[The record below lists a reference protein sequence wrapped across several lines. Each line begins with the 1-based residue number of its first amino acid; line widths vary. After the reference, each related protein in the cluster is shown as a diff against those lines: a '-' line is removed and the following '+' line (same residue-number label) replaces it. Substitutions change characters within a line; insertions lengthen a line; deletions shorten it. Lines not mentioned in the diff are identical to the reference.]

1 MSLWVTVMSFEISSI
16 VNREGFIIAD
26 ALLYE
31 LHITK
36 REFAHAIGLSHSAI
50 IRKDRL
56 HAVSTQQRLR
66 QTMEI
71 LKRIE
76 PWAGSISAAWSWYRT
91 HPIAP
96 LGDLTAEELVSHG
109 RANDVHTYL
118 SHIAEGGYA

>member
-1 MSLWVTVMSFEISSI
+1 MSPDINSAVD
-16 VNREGFIIAD
+16 NEGFIITD
-26 ALLYE
+26 ALLDE

-36 REFAHAIGLSHSAI
+36 REFAHAIGLSHNAI

-66 QTMEI
+66 QAMEI

-76 PWAGSISAAWSWYRT
+76 PWAGSISAAWSWYRSY
-91 HPIAP
+91 PIAP
-96 LGDLTAEELVSHG
+96 LGDFTAEELVSHG
-109 RANDVHTYL
+109 RADDVRAYL

>member
-1 MSLWVTVMSFEISSI
+1 MDVDIRDTMDSQGYIST
-16 VNREGFIIAD
+16 D
-26 ALLYE
+26 ALLNE

-66 QTMEI
+66 QAMEI

-91 HPIAP
+91 YPLAP
-96 LGDLTAEELVSHG
+96 LGDLTAEELVSRG
-109 RANDVHTYL
+109 RADDVRAYL

>member
-1 MSLWVTVMSFEISSI
+1 MSIKIKDVVDH
-16 VNREGFIIAD
+16 EGFIMAE
-26 ALLYE
+26 ALLNE

-76 PWAGSISAAWSWYRT
+76 PWAGSISGAWSWYRT
-91 HPIAP
+91 YPIPP

-109 RANDVHTYL
+109 RADDVRAYI

>member
-1 MSLWVTVMSFEISSI
+1 MNIDIQDVVDQ
-16 VNREGFIIAD
+16 NGFIVTEP
-26 ALLYE
+26 LLDE

-36 REFAHAIGLSHSAI
+36 REFAKAVGLSHAAI

-66 QTMEI
+66 QTFEI

-76 PWAGSISAAWSWYRT
+76 PWAGSMSGAWSWYRT
-91 HPIAP
+91 YPIAP
-96 LGDLTAEELVSHG
+96 LGDLTAEELVSRG
-109 RANDVHTYL
+109 RADEVRSFL

>member
-1 MSLWVTVMSFEISSI
+1 MSLEINSA
-16 VNREGFIIAD
+16 VDHEGFIIAD
-26 ALLYE
+26 ALLDE

-36 REFAHAIGLSHSAI
+36 REFAHAIGLSHNAI

-91 HPIAP
+91 YPIAP
-96 LGDLTAEELVSHG
+96 LGDFTAEELVSHG
-109 RANDVHTYL
+109 RADDVRAYL

>member
-1 MSLWVTVMSFEISSI
+1 MLVEINEVMGTDT
-16 VNREGFIIAD
+16 EGYIAAD
-26 ALLYE
+26 ALVDE

-36 REFAHAIGLSHSAI
+36 REFAIAVGLSHSAI

-56 HAVSTQQRLR
+56 HALPTQQRLR
-66 QTMEI
+66 QTIEI
-71 LKRIE
+71 LTRIA

-91 HPIAP
+91 YPIAP

-109 RANDVHTYL
+109 RANDVRAYL

>member
-1 MSLWVTVMSFEISSI
+1 MSLKLNSV
-16 VNREGFIIAD
+16 VNSEGFIIAD
-26 ALLYE
+26 ALLEE

-36 REFAHAIGLSHSAI
+36 REFANAIGLSHSAI

-56 HAVSTQQRLR
+56 HAVATQQRLR

-91 HPIAP
+91 YAIAP

-109 RANDVHTYL
+109 RADDVRAYL

>member
-1 MSLWVTVMSFEISSI
+1 MDVEIRDVFDSEGYVVT
-16 VNREGFIIAD
+16 D
-26 ALLYE
+26 TLLGK

-36 REFAHAIGLSHSAI
+36 SEFATAIGLKQGAI
-50 IRKDRL
+50 VRKDRL

-66 QTMEI
+66 QIIEI

-91 HPIAP
+91 YPLAA
-96 LGDLTAEELVSHG
+96 LGDITAEELVRRG
-109 RANDVHTYL
+109 RVDDVRAYL